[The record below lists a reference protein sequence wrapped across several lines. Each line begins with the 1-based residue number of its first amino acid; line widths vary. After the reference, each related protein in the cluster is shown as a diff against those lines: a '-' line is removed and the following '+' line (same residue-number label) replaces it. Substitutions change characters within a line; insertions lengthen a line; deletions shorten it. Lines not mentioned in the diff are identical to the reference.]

1 MKKFLKLI
9 SILTILTLVCAG
21 CSQKA
26 PQQTS
31 KPATPAE
38 VIVTV
43 DGIDYNVER
52 FNLYFYDVQDNML
65 KEAGYSSA
73 SNIPKNF
80 WTDKIDGKTRLDI
93 AIDEALANLTDNAVA
108 YKNAVDAKIKITAED
123 ESYIENQILMLQQ
136 DNVRAAQLDNIGIS
150 VEEYKKHFTESAYI
164 SYYVKE
170 LMDDNKINLDEVDNE
185 AIIEQFTTDYRKAKH
200 ILISTVDAATGAAM
214 SDAQKKQAEAKAQ
227 EVLAKL
233 NAGEDFDTLMNEYCE
248 DPGLAESPDGYVFTR
263 GQMVAPFEK
272 AAFAM
277 EENEVSGLV
286 PTDYGYHIIK
296 RVPLN
301 LEAEEEKGIINSMV
315 QEEAITN
322 YIRTIKAKSDIKI
335 NNEVVKK
342 VKPTIGI

>member
-1 MKKFLKLI
+1 
-9 SILTILTLVCAG
+9 
-21 CSQKA
+21 
-26 PQQTS
+26 
-31 KPATPAE
+31 
-38 VIVTV
+38 
-43 DGIDYNVER
+43 
-52 FNLYFYDVQDNML
+52 
-65 KEAGYSSA
+65 
-73 SNIPKNF
+73 
-80 WTDKIDGKTRLDI
+80 
-93 AIDEALANLTDNAVA
+93 
-108 YKNAVDAKIKITAED
+108 
-123 ESYIENQILMLQQ
+123 
-136 DNVRAAQLDNIGIS
+136 
-150 VEEYKKHFTESAYI
+150 
-164 SYYVKE
+164 
-170 LMDDNKINLDEVDNE
+170 
-185 AIIEQFTTDYRKAKH
+185 
-200 ILISTVDAATGAAM
+200 M